1 MARALGADATRLGGL
16 VEAMAV
22 GSTLA
27 VALALAVVL
36 GGALRGAKLTRCRPL
51 DRQLGAVGA
60 PLTATTSP
68 GLTTTASLGG
78 GCTSG
83 GGEAERGRRLARR
96 RAAWTCSTPAPACTP
111 TRPRDVLGLAGS
123 LPCRVPA
130 RSAALA
136 AGTRAAVTT
145 DALPAR
151 RLGVWVVSTLDE
163 SGPSFTPPCNA
174 GCPGPRGAS
183 LAV

>member
-96 RAAWTCSTPAPACTP
+96 RAGRTCSTPAPACTP

-123 LPCRVPA
+123 LPCRLPA
-130 RSAALA
+130 RSAASA
-136 AGTRAAVTT
+136 AGTGAVVPT
-145 DALPAR
+145 DAPPAR
-151 RLGVWVVSTLDE
+151 RLEMWVVSTLDE
-163 SGPSFTPPCNA
+163 SGPSFTLPCNA